1 MDPDQSAIKTDD
13 EMHSTK
19 KFSEPIKG
27 LGFVNDHLESL
38 IEQTAK
44 QREEMQA
51 LHKNMV
57 LQLKDM
63 TETVK
68 DVEGMANLNVGFC
81 PRTLLN
87 LNLLLTNIN

>member
-1 MDPDQSAIKTDD
+1 
-13 EMHSTK
+13 
-19 KFSEPIKG
+19 
-27 LGFVNDHLESL
+27 
-38 IEQTAK
+38 
-44 QREEMQA
+44 
-51 LHKNMV
+51 